1 MAAKSKKLYVVLKGH
16 KPGIYDNW
24 DDAKKQVDNFQG
36 AQYKGFENH
45 EEAHKAWATQKLPAP
60 EKKASP
66 TDTRKNIINGTL
78 KGFNPD
84 SISVDAACSGNPG
97 KMEYRGVDNMSGAEI
112 FRIGPMWGNNNM
124 GEFLALVHA
133 IAHLKSFSSKRM
145 IYSDSRTAIS
155 WVKAKN
161 VRSNLPRTAETAS
174 VWGLVDRAI
183 IWLTNNPYSNPIKQ
197 WDTEL
202 WGENP
207 ADFGRK

>member
-1 MAAKSKKLYVVLKGH
+1 MAKGKKLYVILKGH

-24 DDAKKQVDNFQG
+24 DEAKKQVDGFVG
-36 AQYKGFENH
+36 ASYKGFEDH
-45 EEAHKAWATQKLPAP
+45 EEAHKAWNTQKLPAP
-60 EKKASP
+60 PKKDSP
-66 TDTRKNIINGTL
+66 TATRKKIESGSL
-78 KGFNPD
+78 RGFNPD

-97 KMEYRGVDNMSGAEI
+97 QMEYRGVDNLSGAEI
-112 FRIGPMWGNNNM
+112 FKVGPMWGNNNM

-133 IAHLKSFSSKRM
+133 IAHLKSFSSNRL

-161 VRSNLPRTAETAS
+161 VRSNLPRTVKTAS
-174 VWGLVDRAI
+174 VWGLVDRAVV
-183 IWLTNNPYSNPIKQ
+183 WLNNNTFVNPIKQ
-197 WDTEL
+197 WDTEN

>member
-66 TDTRKNIINGTL
+66 TDTRKNIVNGTL

-183 IWLTNNPYSNPIKQ
+183 IWLNNNPYSNTIKQ